1 MGNTILIVDDHYII
15 TEGIKNMI
23 ERMAF
28 RNCSIYTAETGEK
41 AKAVAYEVKPDILI
55 TDIRLPDISGID
67 LISIMKN
74 IMPSVRIIAISAYDK
89 FEYAQKAI
97 REGVADYL
105 VKPINRDELFHIM
118 EKLVDGTKDEET
130 SHGPKSTDCTGK
142 GSTLDEVQNCSM
154 IVTQAL
160 DYVDANYHQN
170 DLSLSYVS
178 NLVSK
183 SYNYFSAIFKKET
196 AYNFTDYLTLVR
208 VKKSKN
214 LLMDFDKSIKD
225 VAFEVGFNDSIYYCK
240 MFKKITGITP
250 TQFRQ
255 SHICPL

>member
-1 MGNTILIVDDHYII
+1 MKGWPSEI
-15 TEGIKNMI
+15 
-23 ERMAF
+23 AA
-28 RNCSIYTAETGEK
+28 SIPPKPEEK

-142 GSTLDEVQNCSM
+142 GKY
-154 IVTQAL
+154 A
-160 DYVDANYHQN
+160 
-170 DLSLSYVS
+170 
-178 NLVSK
+178 
-183 SYNYFSAIFKKET
+183 
-196 AYNFTDYLTLVR
+196 
-208 VKKSKN
+208 
-214 LLMDFDKSIKD
+214 
-225 VAFEVGFNDSIYYCK
+225 
-240 MFKKITGITP
+240 
-250 TQFRQ
+250 
-255 SHICPL
+255 